1 MPLCFAEADQALQE
15 GLEILPEAESLCSA
29 RGNCKAMNPKR
40 PSLYHYPAADPA
52 AEAATGPPLP
62 PSLLA
67 VEAPPAAA
75 APVAATSIARSA
87 AAVSLRHGATTSTV
101 SGPGADLTGPGP
113 PSGGAICCAESL

>member
-1 MPLCFAEADQALQE
+1 
-15 GLEILPEAESLCSA
+15 
-29 RGNCKAMNPKR
+29 MNPKR
-40 PSLYHYPAADPA
+40 PSLYHYTAADPA
-52 AEAATGPPLP
+52 AKAATGPLLP

-113 PSGGAICCAESL
+113 SYAAPNH